1 MAAFYRRAMDV
12 LYRLCVGVAGFAL
25 VLISAVIPWGVYT
38 RYVLN
43 SAASWPEPTAVLLT
57 IVLTFIGAAACYRVG
72 SHMNV
77 GVLVRMMSPLWRRLT
92 ELLAESLVGALA
104 VFMAI
109 WGAKLVAA
117 TWHQSIADFPLLS
130 VGLTYLPIPIGGVV
144 TLLFVVE
151 RILIGRPPQAAEGTA
166 AVGAHG

>member
-1 MAAFYRRAMDV
+1 M
-12 LYRLCVGVAGFAL
+12 
-25 VLISAVIPWGVYT
+25 
-38 RYVLN
+38 
-43 SAASWPEPTAVLLT
+43 
-57 IVLTFIGAAACYRVG
+57 
-72 SHMNV
+72 
-77 GVLVRMMSPLWRRLT
+77 T

-130 VGLTYLPIPIGGVV
+130 VGLTYLPIPIGGAV

-151 RILIGRPPQAAEGTA
+151 RMLIGRPPQAAEGAA